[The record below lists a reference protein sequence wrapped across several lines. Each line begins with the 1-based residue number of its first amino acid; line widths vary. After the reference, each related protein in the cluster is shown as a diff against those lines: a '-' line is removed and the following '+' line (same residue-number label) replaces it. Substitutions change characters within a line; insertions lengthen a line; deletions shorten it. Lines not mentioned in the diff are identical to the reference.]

1 MHHKDEPKMQLLVYE
16 PDANTCDL
24 LNLFVQRFVF
34 VQQNYGMFI
43 LFSLNFY
50 SFDFIQRKDAV
61 SYLFVNIIIYVLVL
75 YYGYGIMVDYFKC
88 VI

>member
-43 LFSLNFY
+43 IIFTKFLQSLSILYGGNMRFH
-50 SFDFIQRKDAV
+50 I
-61 SYLFVNIIIYVLVL
+61 YL
-75 YYGYGIMVDYFKC
+75 
-88 VI
+88 